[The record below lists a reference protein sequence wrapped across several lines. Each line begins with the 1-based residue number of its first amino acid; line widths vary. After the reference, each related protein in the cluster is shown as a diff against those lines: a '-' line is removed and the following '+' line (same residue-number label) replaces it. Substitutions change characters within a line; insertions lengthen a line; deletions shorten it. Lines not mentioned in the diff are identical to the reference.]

1 MHPVL
6 TRRQMQALDRHTIE
20 GLGLPGPVLMEVAG
34 RAVADAVE
42 RILGS
47 ATGRVVALVGP
58 GNNGGDAVVAARH
71 LTQRGHPVEL
81 VLFGPPEG
89 RSADLLHQLSIAF
102 KLGLASN
109 ELQTPGELGAWLSGA
124 AVAIDGL
131 FGIGLSRPIA
141 EPYGT
146 AIRLLNE
153 SGVPVVAVDV
163 PSGIDVDTGQILG
176 VAVQAE
182 HTVTFQ
188 HPKPGLLL
196 YPGRAHAGDVEVVDI
211 GLPPRLLA
219 DLGPLAEHLDDAVIQ
234 TALPPRPQ
242 DSHKG
247 TYGHLLVVAGV
258 PDRPGSALLASRA
271 ALRVGTGLVTVASD
285 PITIGRIAGQL
296 EALMGH
302 SLADLGPGPILEALA
317 GKTGLALGPS
327 LLPTPELRDTILA
340 VLQKTRAPVVLDAG
354 ALSAFAG
361 AASALADH
369 HGPLVLTPHPG
380 EAGRLL
386 GLDSAA
392 VQADRPAAAQA
403 LAQLTRAVVIL
414 KGAGTL
420 IARPDGPLAY
430 CTAGSPGM
438 ATGGTGD
445 VLTGALGGLLA
456 QGVEPVLAAW
466 AAVQL
471 HARAGE
477 RAAARVGE
485 AGLIASDLHLAL
497 AEVLAQR

>member
-1 MHPVL
+1 
-6 TRRQMQALDRHTIE
+6 
-20 GLGLPGPVLMEVAG
+20 MEVAG

-42 RILGS
+42 RLLGPK
-47 ATGRVVALVGP
+47 AGRVVALVGP

-71 LTQRGHPVEL
+71 LSQRGHPVEL
-81 VLFGPPEG
+81 ILFGPAEG
-89 RSADLLHQLSIAF
+89 RSADLQKQLAIAF
-102 KLGLASN
+102 KLGLAAN
-109 ELQTPGELGAWLSGA
+109 ELQAPGEVGAWLAGA

-131 FGIGLSRPIA
+131 FGIGLSRPIG
-141 EPYGT
+141 EPYAT
-146 AIRLLNE
+146 AIQRLNE
-153 SGVPVVAVDV
+153 SGLPVVAVDV

-188 HPKPGLLL
+188 HLKPGLLL
-196 YPGRAHAGDVEVVDI
+196 HPGRGHAGTVEVVDI
-211 GLPPRLLA
+211 GLPPALLV
-219 DLGPLAEHLDDAVIQ
+219 DLGPLAEHLEDEVIER
-234 TALPPRPQ
+234 AAPPRPP

-247 TYGHLLVVAGV
+247 TYGHLLVVAGA

-271 ALRVGTGLVTVASD
+271 ALRVGAGLVTLASD
-285 PITIGRIAGQL
+285 PTTIARVAGQL

-302 SLADLGPGPILEALA
+302 SLAALDAAAILQALA
-317 GKTGLALGPS
+317 GKTALAIGPS
-327 LLPTPELRDTILA
+327 LPPTAELGEVVLA
-340 VLQKTRAPVVLDAG
+340 VLKETRAPVVLDAG

-361 AASALADH
+361 RAAALAEH
-369 HGPLVLTPHPG
+369 QGPLILTPHPG

-392 VQADRPAAAQA
+392 VQADRPAAAQT
-403 LAQLTRAVVIL
+403 LAQLTRAVVVL
-414 KGAGTL
+414 KGAGT
-420 IARPDGPLAY
+420 IVARPDGPLAY

-445 VLTGALGGLLA
+445 VLTGVLGGLLA
-456 QGVEPVLAAW
+456 QGVEPGLASW